1 MFEYNF
7 CTICNINCL
16 RVLLILMLR
25 FEIAIELSY
34 LFFGTFSE
42 VGFFLLLDL
51 LVKEQLIVE
60 IEVTLGNYLE

>member
-1 MFEYNF
+1 MLEYNL
-7 CTICNINCL
+7 CAVCDINCL
-16 RVLLILMLR
+16 RVLLILMFR

-51 LVKEQLIVE
+51 LVEEQLIVE